1 MKLRPDQLAGALE
14 RGLAPVYV
22 FSGDEPLQLGEAAD
36 AVRAAARER
45 GYVLRE
51 LFHVEPGFSW
61 GAFLEAGDSVP
72 LFGDLRILDL
82 RLNAKPDKEGAAA
95 LLRYLENPPSDAI
108 LILTLPRLTKDELN
122 AAWARAADSAGVLVQ
137 VWPLEGRELIGWL
150 DRRLNR
156 FGMLADQSGLRFLAA
171 RVEGNL
177 LAAAQEIEKLRI
189 LYGAG
194 RIEDDQILSAVSDCA
209 RYDVFDV
216 AAAMLE
222 GRLVRTLRILRG
234 LEGEGVA
241 PLVVLWA
248 VARELR
254 SLAAVQREMARGQ
267 SVDAVLSRQRLVDK
281 RKDAFAKAA
290 RRLSRERVL
299 DAIRLCTRVDRM
311 VKGLEPGDPWV
322 ALADVCLC
330 VTAPP

>member
-1 MKLRPDQLAGALE
+1 MRLKPDQLAGALD

-22 FSGDEPLQLGEAAD
+22 LSGDEPLQLGEAAD
-36 AVRAAARER
+36 AIRAAARER
-45 GYVLRE
+45 GYSLRE

-61 GAFLEAGDSVP
+61 GTFLEAGDSVP

-82 RLNAKPDKEGAAA
+82 RLNSKPDKEGAAA
-95 LLRYLENPPSDAI
+95 LLRYLDKPPSDAI
-108 LILTLPRLTKDELN
+108 LVLTLPRLTREELN
-122 AAWARAADSAGVLVQ
+122 AGWARAADSAGVVVQ

-150 DRRLNR
+150 DRRMNR
-156 FGMLADQSGLRFLAA
+156 LGLLADQSGLRLLAA

-194 RIEDDQILSAVSDCA
+194 RIEDEQIVSAVCDCA

-222 GRLVRTLRILRG
+222 GHTVRTLRVLRG

-248 VARELR
+248 LTRELR
-254 SLAAVQREMARGQ
+254 SLAAVQRETARGQ
-267 SVDAVLSRQRLVDK
+267 PMDSVLARLRIFDK
-281 RKDAFAKAA
+281 RKEAFARAA
-290 RRLSRERVL
+290 RRLGRDGVL
-299 DAIRLCTRVDRM
+299 DAIRLCARVDR
-311 VKGLEPGDPWV
+311 VAKGLEPGDPW
-322 ALADVCLC
+322 LGLSDVCLR
-330 VTAPP
+330 VAAST